1 MTPEQSESET
11 EMSSRFTE
19 LSRLRLP
26 DRRRKLLLLLRTFP
40 PMLLP
45 LLTLLLLRP
54 MPSVNDALEAT
65 DWEEDEFRLPRE
77 LRLPLRDAERE
88 REKRLWRLLSDMRG
102 PPSLR
107 AEMSSLSIFL
117 LGIVVIGD
125 AVCRREVSA

>member
-1 MTPEQSESET
+1 
-11 EMSSRFTE
+11 
-19 LSRLRLP
+19 
-26 DRRRKLLLLLRTFP
+26 
-40 PMLLP
+40 MLLP
-45 LLTLLLLRP
+45 LLTLLLLLLRP

-125 AVCRREVSA
+125 AACRREVSA